1 MNLFN
6 KLKDMKILLIDDD
19 KWIRDS
25 LSMFFECEGCHLLV
39 LETAEEG
46 LEAIKGQDYNIVIV
60 DYQLPGIDGLE
71 FLKRIQD
78 SHLDAIKILIT
89 AYRSEELVS
98 EAKRMGIQDFIE
110 KPFTSKAIE
119 ESLVRMIEEREKR
132 IGSLNTHNSSLS

>member
-110 KPFTSKAIE
+110 NPFTSKAIE